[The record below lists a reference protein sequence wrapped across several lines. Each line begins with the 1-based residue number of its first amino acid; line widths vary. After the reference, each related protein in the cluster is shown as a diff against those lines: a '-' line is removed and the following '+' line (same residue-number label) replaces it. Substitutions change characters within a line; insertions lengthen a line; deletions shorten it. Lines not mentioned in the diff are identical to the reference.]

1 MVCFASLT
9 LARFGWVIL
18 GVQLWVANVE
28 ECSSTPRRQLNFP
41 WGVRT
46 NVHLPMSKA
55 IDLPLRERVVAAIG
69 LLEERDSDP
78 AEQARAVIPDWIK
91 VDQACISSSKG
102 ALTSVVQLWWHAHSG
117 SAGSGMA
124 NSVPLKTQHG
134 RVLDERLRVG
144 GTCSRS
150 FSG

>member
-41 WGVRT
+41 WEVRT

-78 AEQARAVIPDWIK
+78 AEQARSDPGLDDRIK

-124 NSVPLKTQHG
+124 NSVP
-134 RVLDERLRVG
+134 
-144 GTCSRS
+144 
-150 FSG
+150 